1 MANHVEQFERLF
13 TRYWDRTVR
22 FIISLGIPRE
32 DARDL
37 AQETF
42 VRVYRNM
49 EQYRH
54 EAEWSYIQTTAR
66 RLVLNRVRDQAAAKR
81 NKGLT
86 VSADDAMLPDLPDK
100 NPSPEEIAALRE
112 SLARSLAAVQ
122 RLPKIYRDCI
132 LWYLAGYSYVEI
144 AQILGIP
151 EATVKS
157 RLHEARQDLEIE

>member
-1 MANHVEQFERLF
+1 
-13 TRYWDRTVR
+13 
-22 FIISLGIPRE
+22 
-32 DARDL
+32 
-37 AQETF
+37 
-42 VRVYRNM
+42 M

-54 EAEWSYIQTTAR
+54 EAGWSYIQTTAR